1 MNKYINEYIR
11 EKRQEVESFLGEW
24 MRADPDE
31 LSAPASYTLLAPC
44 HRWRPILSLAL
55 AQAYGNDYENI
66 LPLSCA
72 VEFVHAASL
81 ILDDM
86 PSMDNAELRRGKK
99 TSHLQFGEGGA
110 SLIAH
115 YLVLQGRRILREHSP
130 SDGKLFSKLFLR
142 SLDMVDDMI
151 KGQII
156 DLESASLSPGE
167 IINMYS
173 LKSGSPYV
181 FSTAVGVG
189 SSPAWSDDSITG
201 FGNSV
206 GVAYQIADDLGDVL
220 AGVSELGKD
229 IRKDKD
235 KPTLVRALGIESA
248 REEAV
253 HYKEKALG
261 FVKDHALLVGLLEKI
276 IVVP

>member
-1 MNKYINEYIR
+1 MINK
-11 EKRQEVESFLGEW
+11 
-24 MRADPDE
+24 M
-31 LSAPASYTLLAPC
+31 
-44 HRWRPILSLAL
+44 
-55 AQAYGNDYENI
+55 
-66 LPLSCA
+66 
-72 VEFVHAASL
+72 
-81 ILDDM
+81 
-86 PSMDNAELRRGKK
+86 
-99 TSHLQFGEGGA
+99 GG
-110 SLIAH
+110 
-115 YLVLQGRRILREHSP
+115 
-130 SDGKLFSKLFLR
+130 
-142 SLDMVDDMI
+142 
-151 KGQII
+151 GQII